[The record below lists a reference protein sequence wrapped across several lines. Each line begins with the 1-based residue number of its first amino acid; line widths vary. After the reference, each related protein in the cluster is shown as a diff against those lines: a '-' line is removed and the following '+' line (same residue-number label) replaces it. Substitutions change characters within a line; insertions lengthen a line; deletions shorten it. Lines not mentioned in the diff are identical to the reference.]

1 METPRALA
9 LGAALAVSLAAAC
22 CACSSGSGSS
32 ASSSSASKRPGA
44 AATQP
49 PRPTVPKGPP
59 VRSFG
64 SAMPATAAAAPPPAA
79 HAASGDAPGPQ
90 PTKTAAAGPAPT
102 VVIVQEDI
110 RLRSSAGRFSP
121 LVSAPAGSK
130 LPGYNRKPPAGGR
143 RQAAPLV
150 TQTVASVLERGE
162 DKRGVPWL
170 RVQTGEGVVGWLPE
184 SATAPQG

>member
-32 ASSSSASKRPGA
+32 ASSGSASKRPGA
-44 AATQP
+44 AATQL

-90 PTKTAAAGPAPT
+90 PTKIAAAGPAPT

-121 LVSAPAGSK
+121 LVELTTAHARGGD
-130 LPGYNRKPPAGGR
+130 LRKKRLAGGR
-143 RQAAPLV
+143 GRSKR
-150 TQTVASVLERGE
+150 TVAGGPTRAEHNSHGWSF
-162 DKRGVPWL
+162 KG
-170 RVQTGEGVVGWLPE
+170 RVRNSGAKANAW
-184 SATAPQG
+184 